1 MDGAFMAGVLIGAL
15 LMGVVIGL
23 IPLIIGI
30 VKEQLNLG
38 IIGLVSCIVGNLILG
53 LLLSIPIAL
62 IFSIIILT
70 KK

>member
-1 MDGAFMAGVLIGAL
+1 MDGAFMAGVLVGAL

-38 IIGLVSCIVGNLILG
+38 IIGLVS
-53 LLLSIPIAL
+53 
-62 IFSIIILT
+62 
-70 KK
+70 

>member
-1 MDGAFMAGVLIGAL
+1 MDGAFMAGVLVGAL

-30 VKEQLNLG
+30 VKEQRTLG

>member
-1 MDGAFMAGVLIGAL
+1 MDGAFMAGVLVGAL

-30 VKEQLNLG
+30 VKEQRNLG
-38 IIGLVSCIVGNLILG
+38 IIGLVSCTVGNLILG
-53 LLLSIPIAL
+53 LFLSIPIAL